1 MSFVAVFY
9 GLALA
14 HFIADYMQPA
24 ALVAWTKRNG
34 GGLYVHTGIYSF
46 LTAIV
51 LYGSGSLWI
60 PAFLIL
66 TLSHFGF
73 DWLKYRLSERQDGNY
88 LLWFLLDQAGHGS
101 VIVIIALVVGAQS
114 GPPGWFVAFAF
125 NNLDVLV
132 LVSAIIAAAFGG
144 SILVFEA
151 ARTLAPAN
159 DNRVISLKERLPG
172 MIERTLAC
180 VVMFVSSWPWLT
192 PLSFG
197 YTGTRL
203 VMGWKKPE
211 SRRRMVEFAASVT
224 GFLMAAVFY
233 YVKGYV

>member
-24 ALVAWTKRNG
+24 ALVAWTKHNG
-34 GGLYVHTGIYSF
+34 GGLFVHTGIYAI
-46 LTAIV
+46 LTAAV
-51 LYGSGSLWI
+51 LYGSGPLWI
-60 PAFLIL
+60 PALGVL

-73 DWLKYRLSERQDGNY
+73 DWLKYRFSARQKGNH
-88 LLWFLLDQAGHGS
+88 LQWFLLDQACHGS
-101 VIVIIALVVGAQS
+101 VIVLIALVVAAQS

-125 NNLDVLV
+125 NNIDILV
-132 LVSAIIAAAFGG
+132 IASAIIAAAFGG

-151 ARTLAPAN
+151 ARTLAPGN
-159 DNRVISLKERLPG
+159 DNRVISLRERLPG
-172 MIERTLAC
+172 MLERTLAC
-180 VVMFVSSWPWLT
+180 VFLFVSPWPWLT

-203 VMGWKKPE
+203 ALGWQKPE
-211 SRRRMVEFAASVT
+211 SRRRTVEFVASIT
-224 GFLMAAVFY
+224 GFLMAAAFY